1 MYPYFL
7 MRIFYWKVLGTALY
21 GSFFVFPAL
30 GRKDE
35 EMKSYNHGLAE
46 KEFRKVWKRQS
57 EEYREAGMSEEMIL
71 QMYEYEREV
80 FNSDRRYLEHYM
92 EAEFIWE
99 NSSDNSSENAKMAKK
114 REKYID
120 AISVFMPENNTTS
133 LYDWVEEIDN
143 PELYKM
149 VSSLKKEE
157 IELLT
162 LFAIEG
168 YSVVEIARLKGISH
182 QNISKKINRIKKVLK
197 NFN

>member
-1 MYPYFL
+1 
-7 MRIFYWKVLGTALY
+7 
-21 GSFFVFPAL
+21 
-30 GRKDE
+30 
-35 EMKSYNHGLAE
+35 
-46 KEFRKVWKRQS
+46 
-57 EEYREAGMSEEMIL
+57 
-71 QMYEYEREV
+71 
-80 FNSDRRYLEHYM
+80 M

-182 QNISKKINRIKKVLK
+182 QNISKKINRIKKV
-197 NFN
+197 